1 MGTNFDTYSICIFF
15 RYEQGRVVQS
25 EIGPNDCAM
34 KITDI
39 RETDNG
45 EWECSVT
52 AKGANGDLESG
63 IGNVKIIVAVPPETV
78 ELKMDGQAITGKKF

>member
-1 MGTNFDTYSICIFF
+1 
-15 RYEQGRVVQS
+15 
-25 EIGPNDCAM
+25 M

-39 RETDNG
+39 KETDNG

-52 AKGANGDLESG
+52 AKGSNGDLESG

-78 ELKMDGQAITGKKF
+78 ELKMDGQAITGKDFWTFWNKICKKLQKSYSDFLS